1 MEMLEITLELKDTIL
16 DTFKMDKDEITIG
29 RNSANDITIDNLA
42 VSDRH
47 ARIVRDKTGYYVE
60 DLGSTNGTFVDGR
73 KITRLGL
80 VGRQEITIGKH
91 TLDVCLPGKKDAGS
105 DFARTMKI
113 NR

>member
-1 MEMLEITLELKDTIL
+1 MLEITLEFKDTIL

-47 ARIVRDKTGYYVE
+47 ARIVRDKTGYFLE
-60 DLGSTNGTFVDGR
+60 DLKSTNGTLVDGR
-73 KITRLGL
+73 SISRIGL
-80 VGRQEITIGKH
+80 AGRQVVTIGKH
-91 TLDVCLPGKKDAGS
+91 TLDVRLPEKKGVES

-113 NR
+113 DRS

>member
-1 MEMLEITLELKDTIL
+1 MLEITLELKDTIL

-60 DLGSTNGTFVDGR
+60 DLKSTNGTLVDGR

-91 TLDVCLPGKKDAGS
+91 TLDVRLTDKKGAGS

-113 NR
+113 DRA